1 MAASRSGPVGFRTAQ
16 AAVAEMLRREIL
28 SGQMSPQTRLL
39 QSEVA
44 ERFETSTT
52 PVREALRQLVAEG
65 LLDGDPHR
73 GVTVHQ
79 ISLEELEEIYEIRLR
94 LEPLAMEATVTNVT
108 SADLAEAER
117 LLDGMEAENDPAV
130 WTGLNAQF
138 HALMAEAAHRP
149 RLAAILT
156 NLRNLSAMYIVRSI
170 QGLPER
176 ITAGNDEHRELVAA
190 VKDKDVTRAQE
201 IELAHLRHTLEI
213 GEHQLAAG
221 S

>member
-1 MAASRSGPVGFRTAQ
+1 MTGRAQAGFVYFAQRVREDTVAASRSGPVGFRTAQ

-79 ISLEELEEIYEIRLR
+79 ISLE
-94 LEPLAMEATVTNVT
+94 
-108 SADLAEAER
+108 DH
-117 LLDGMEAENDPAV
+117 
-130 WTGLNAQF
+130 GLC
-138 HALMAEAAHRP
+138 P
-149 RLAAILT
+149 
-156 NLRNLSAMYIVRSI
+156 S
-170 QGLPER
+170 
-176 ITAGNDEHRELVAA
+176 DRE
-190 VKDKDVTRAQE
+190 
-201 IELAHLRHTLEI
+201 
-213 GEHQLAAG
+213 
-221 S
+221 